1 MQFAQNHQPIVLF
14 ASAFNSAAQYRPLSG
29 ISLIFGLIS
38 SRALTLLVIRR
49 SMCGVATP
57 ALAFAY
63 STHDEIALTQAKR
76 SGLHEKLH
84 PIPVQL
90 LALDQRNTHSGW

>member
-1 MQFAQNHQPIVLF
+1 
-14 ASAFNSAAQYRPLSG
+14 
-29 ISLIFGLIS
+29 
-38 SRALTLLVIRR
+38 
-49 SMCGVATP
+49 MCGVATP
-57 ALAFAY
+57 GLAFAY